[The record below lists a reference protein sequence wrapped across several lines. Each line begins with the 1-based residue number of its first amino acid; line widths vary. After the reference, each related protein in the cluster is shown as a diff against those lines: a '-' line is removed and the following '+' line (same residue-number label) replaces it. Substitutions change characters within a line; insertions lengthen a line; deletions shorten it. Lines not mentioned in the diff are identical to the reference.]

1 MKCINCGTDNNLKDR
16 TANFGKCSKCGHAF
30 VFEPTS
36 MGNIKITDPMF
47 AKTIADISVNGTLF
61 FTPKQFL
68 YFLDSRFKNKSSNI
82 ASFIFPYIS
91 ISSSIFTTV
100 FFGIVFTHSLAVFF
114 GVISSTLTNT
124 ESFLIFLYTYN
135 LIWIIYLFKNTKSSK
150 LNNRERKTSA
160 RSLQFLGGLVLIGG
174 IFISLFTIKSFPAF
188 LIAVITGMGAI
199 YLGFRQLNQ
208 PELPQ
213 ESLFSEIQVEEW
225 LNRWQKTNG
234 TILKLLPQPQ
244 QQNQLPAI
252 NPDVT
257 AYSFDRLIVCD
268 RAEIA
273 QFLIANNFH
282 FENNCAILSINGYP
296 QSIFQTTMEMLR
308 RNPDL
313 KVYALHDCTSKGLG
327 LIHHLRTSPNWFQNS
342 NVAIIDIGI
351 TPRQVLATKGGIFL
365 EISPQS
371 TSQLTSEIRQEL
383 SPTETQWLEAGNIV
397 SLESFPPQKLIQ
409 IIQRGIANS
418 QILESDNDNLM
429 IVGSSDNFIY
439 ATESFG

>member
-1 MKCINCGTDNNLKDR
+1 
-16 TANFGKCSKCGHAF
+16 
-30 VFEPTS
+30 
-36 MGNIKITDPMF
+36 
-47 AKTIADISVNGTLF
+47 
-61 FTPKQFL
+61 
-68 YFLDSRFKNKSSNI
+68 
-82 ASFIFPYIS
+82 
-91 ISSSIFTTV
+91 
-100 FFGIVFTHSLAVFF
+100 
-114 GVISSTLTNT
+114 
-124 ESFLIFLYTYN
+124 
-135 LIWIIYLFKNTKSSK
+135 
-150 LNNRERKTSA
+150 LNNRGRKTSA
-160 RSLQFLGGLVLIGG
+160 SCLQFVGGLVLILGML
-174 IFISLFTIKSFPAF
+174 ISLFIIKSFPAF
-188 LIAVITGMGAI
+188 VIAVITGMTSI

-213 ESLFSEIQVEEW
+213 ESLFSEIQVEDW
-225 LNRWQKTNG
+225 LNRWQKING
-234 TILKLLPQPQ
+234 DMLKFLPKPQ
-244 QQNQLPAI
+244 QQNQLSAI

-268 RAEIA
+268 RAEIT

-282 FENNCAILSINGYP
+282 FENNCAILSIDGYP
-296 QSIFQTTMEMLR
+296 QSIFQITMEMLR

-327 LIHHLRTSPNWFQNS
+327 LTYHLRTSPDWFQNS

-351 TPRQVLATKGGIFL
+351 TPRQVLATKKGIFI

-371 TSQLTSEIRQEL
+371 ASQLTPEIRQEL
-383 SPTETQWLEAGNIV
+383 SPAETKWVEAGNIV

-418 QILESDNDNLM
+418 QIIESDNDNLM

>member
-16 TANFGKCSKCGHAF
+16 TANFGKCSKCGHSF

-36 MGNIKITDPMF
+36 MGTIKITDPMF
-47 AKTIADISVNGTLF
+47 AKTIADISVNSTLF
-61 FTPKQFL
+61 FTSKQFL
-68 YFLDSRFKNKSSNI
+68 YFLDGRFKKKSSNAVGFGLYI
-82 ASFIFPYIS
+82 FLSFFAIG
-91 ISSSIFTTV
+91 
-100 FFGIVFTHSLAVFF
+100 FFGNFLSPVLGSNSP
-114 GVISSTLTNT
+114 VIA
-124 ESFLIFLYTYN
+124 FYIYN
-135 LIWIIYLFKNTKSSK
+135 LILIIYLFKNTKSSK
-150 LNNRERKTSA
+150 LNNRGRKTSA
-160 RSLQFLGGLVLIGG
+160 RGLQFLGGLVLIGG
-174 IFISLFTIKSFPAF
+174 IFISLFIIKSFPAF
-188 LIAVITGMGAI
+188 VIAVITGMGAI

-213 ESLFSEIQVEEW
+213 ESLFSEITVEEW

-234 TILKLLPQPQ
+234 TILKLLPKPQ

-327 LIHHLRTSPNWFQNS
+327 LTHHLRTSPTWFQNS

-351 TPRQVLATKGGIFL
+351 TPRQVLATKKGIFL
-365 EISPQS
+365 EISTQS
-371 TSQLTSEIRQEL
+371 ASQLTPEIRQEL
-383 SPTETQWLEAGNIV
+383 SATETQWLEAGNIV
-397 SLESFPPQKLIQ
+397 SLESFSPQKLIQ

-439 ATESFG
+439 TTESFG